1 MRRRFGQALMSM
13 AAVGVL
19 FVSLV
24 ALDDRVREQLS
35 LRFDDHPSAQLAT
48 AGSELRDMTTVVI
61 DAARDQSIEH
71 APLMIFVLAATVL
84 LLFML
89 RT

>member
-1 MRRRFGQALMSM
+1 MRRPFGQAILSM

-19 FVSLV
+19 LLSLV
-24 ALDDRVREQLS
+24 AFDDRVREQLS
-35 LRFDDHPSAQLAT
+35 LRFNARPSAQLAT
-48 AGSELRDMTTVVI
+48 AGTRLRDMTSVVI
-61 DAARDQSIEH
+61 EAARDQSIEH
-71 APLMIFVLAATVL
+71 APMMVFVLAATVL